1 MAIKTFNKIR
11 RKKMIIKLRSIYQ
24 DLSDKVVKLQ
34 LFFAD
39 PLSQR
44 GEESASVAAIT
55 GLVLLIILVIMA
67 IFRNALIT
75 AFQRIADLLAF

>member
-1 MAIKTFNKIR
+1 
-11 RKKMIIKLRSIYQ
+11 MIIKLHSIYQ
-24 DLSDKVVKLQ
+24 DISDKVVKLQ
-34 LFFAD
+34 LFLAD

-55 GLVLLIILVIMA
+55 GLVLLIILVIMT

>member
-1 MAIKTFNKIR
+1 
-11 RKKMIIKLRSIYQ
+11 MIINLRSIDH
-24 DLSDKVVKLQ
+24 DLSVKVVKLQ
-34 LFFAD
+34 LFFTN